1 MIPRCAIAIE
11 RAPDSPNGFRSRSR
25 LRGSHEPSRRR
36 KRRNERYLCS
46 RMSMNVEQTLRD
58 LGWALPA
65 PPKPIAAYVPSVRSG
80 NLLFVSGQ
88 LPTRDGKLLAT
99 GAVPT
104 EVAIEKAQE
113 AAGQCAVNALAIL
126 GGDLGGDWNRL
137 VRVVRVGAFVLSSSG
152 FADQAK

>member
-1 MIPRCAIAIE
+1 
-11 RAPDSPNGFRSRSR
+11 
-25 LRGSHEPSRRR
+25 
-36 KRRNERYLCS
+36 
-46 RMSMNVEQTLRD
+46 MNVEQTLRD

-152 FADQAK
+152 FADQAKVANGASELLQKVFADAGRHARAAVGVSALPLNASVEVEFLFEIR